1 MKRLFLFL
9 LTLCISMLSAMAT
22 TETIK
27 TTALPETSDVFNQI
41 GEDNLINVT
50 KLIFEPGSTINSYDI
65 MIIRNR
71 MPNLTDLDMGEV
83 TIVANKHEY
92 YTGYHSQNDTL
103 GAYAF
108 YEVPNLENVVL
119 PKSIKYIGSNAF
131 SSNDMT
137 YDYEKQSKLKTV
149 RFPDGSIIKGIGSSA
164 FANCRN
170 LQSVNFPEGLATIE
184 MSAFNGSGITS
195 VTLLDGLISIGWNA
209 FSGCSSLTSVSL
221 PKTLKR
227 IEGSAFS
234 SCYNLSNITFHYDKE
249 YNKAEDKKLIIG
261 ESAFSYCSSLSNI
274 ELPAHLI
281 RIGSWAFR
289 NCSGLQSINIPSSVM
304 KIDQSAFGECS
315 QLNDIYPQ
323 PITPIHIDQTTFSTY
338 ATANV
343 HLTRQEDSA
352 NKYYWNT
359 EWNQFLKLHTTPEN
373 PGEDNPDDD
382 NTVNQFF
389 YIPNDND
396 FTFSDGSSR
405 INGQPDVD
413 LYSGSGL
420 TVEGEETQNLGDVH
434 LMVEEIGYTSMGGG
448 EIKSSSIIGNGNITA
463 KKVYFDLSLQA
474 NCWYFMSFPFKVRI
488 SDIICKGNWIF
499 RYYDSE
505 ARAKNGSGGWK
516 NLPESE
522 QFLYPGRG
530 YIFQT
535 DYYNSSMETGPSM
548 TENDTKEPTIRIP
561 IETENLDFSGEDKS
575 NAVTSYP
582 SSDAS
587 NASWNF
593 MGNPYPSYFDLDEID
608 YDGPITVWNGM
619 SYVSVRK
626 GDDQYHFRPLEGFFV
641 QKPEGVAA
649 VKFLATGRHT
659 LSQWAEIQAGKS
671 MTRAAETRS
680 AMSRQLIDLT
690 ISDGSNTD
698 KTRVVFNPECA
709 ETYEIG
715 TDACKFIAAK
725 AAQLYSVDS
734 KNVNYSINE
743 RSEGDVRLGY
753 VAVKSGEMTIS
764 AGRMDTPVAI
774 YDKEMGITFDLSKG
788 AYQFSTEAG
797 TFNDRFVLVRGGG
810 ATRINAI
817 NAEAAEDD
825 APVYTL
831 GGQRVEQLKANRV
844 YITNGKKVIKK

>member
-1 MKRLFLFL
+1 
-9 LTLCISMLSAMAT
+9 
-22 TETIK
+22 
-27 TTALPETSDVFNQI
+27 
-41 GEDNLINVT
+41 
-50 KLIFEPGSTINSYDI
+50 
-65 MIIRNR
+65 
-71 MPNLTDLDMGEV
+71 
-83 TIVANKHEY
+83 
-92 YTGYHSQNDTL
+92 
-103 GAYAF
+103 
-108 YEVPNLENVVL
+108 
-119 PKSIKYIGSNAF
+119 
-131 SSNDMT
+131 
-137 YDYEKQSKLKTV
+137 
-149 RFPDGSIIKGIGSSA
+149 
-164 FANCRN
+164 
-170 LQSVNFPEGLATIE
+170 
-184 MSAFNGSGITS
+184 
-195 VTLLDGLISIGWNA
+195 
-209 FSGCSSLTSVSL
+209 
-221 PKTLKR
+221 
-227 IEGSAFS
+227 
-234 SCYNLSNITFHYDKE
+234 
-249 YNKAEDKKLIIG
+249 
-261 ESAFSYCSSLSNI
+261 
-274 ELPAHLI
+274 
-281 RIGSWAFR
+281 
-289 NCSGLQSINIPSSVM
+289 
-304 KIDQSAFGECS
+304 
-315 QLNDIYPQ
+315 
-323 PITPIHIDQTTFSTY
+323 
-338 ATANV
+338 
-343 HLTRQEDSA
+343 
-352 NKYYWNT
+352 
-359 EWNQFLKLHTTPEN
+359 
-373 PGEDNPDDD
+373 
-382 NTVNQFF
+382 
-389 YIPNDND
+389 
-396 FTFSDGSSR
+396 
-405 INGQPDVD
+405 
-413 LYSGSGL
+413 
-420 TVEGEETQNLGDVH
+420 
-434 LMVEEIGYTSMGGG
+434 MGGG
-448 EIKSSSIIGNGNITA
+448 EIESSSIIGNDNITA

-474 NCWYFMSFPFKVRI
+474 NRWYFMSFPFKVRI

-505 ARAKNGSGGWK
+505 TRAKNGNGGWK
-516 NLPESE
+516 DLPENE
-522 QFLYPGRG
+522 EFLYPGRG

-535 DYYNSSMETGPSM
+535 DYYNSTMGMDPTMTGNY
-548 TENDTKEPTIRIP
+548 TQEPTIRIP
-561 IETENLDFSGEDKS
+561 IETENLDFSGADKS

-680 AMSRQLIDLT
+680 AKSRQLIDLT

-817 NAEAAEDD
+817 NAEAADDD